1 MNNSINTTNTT
12 NIYGHIAQ
20 CAYNPGMSEFSFQ
33 SVLFLSS
40 DKCLQVYGTDRV
52 VLLEDVVLRV
62 TEEAERLR
70 AIECPSHLYCGAD
83 DAWYESMNCDIEVC
97 YTLIEDLQK
106 GEKDLTITQAGVLYR
121 LFPELQKGIV
131 VEAARREIQY
141 SIMHRYYCDVM
152 DMDTNL
158 SSAERVIKDLKFVDD
173 QRSME
178 DGIPQTDEQYAA
190 LEVGEHVSYNRSKD
204 AYENLSRATENLFR
218 WHVKRDDHRN
228 WAC

>member
-1 MNNSINTTNTT
+1 MNNTTNTS

-20 CAYNPGMSEFSFQ
+20 CSYNPGMNQFSFQ

-52 VLLEDVVLRV
+52 VVLEDVVLRV

-70 AIECPSHLYCGAD
+70 AIECPEKYCGAD
-83 DAWYESMNCDIEVC
+83 DAWYERMNCRIEAC
-97 YTLIEDLQK
+97 YTLIEDLQR

-121 LFPELQKGIV
+121 LFPQLQKGIV
-131 VEAARREIQY
+131 IEAARREIQY
-141 SIMHRYYCDVM
+141 STTHRYYCDIM

-158 SSAERVIKDLKFVDD
+158 ASAMKVIKDLRFVDD

-178 DGIPQTDEQYAA
+178 DGLPQTDEQYDA